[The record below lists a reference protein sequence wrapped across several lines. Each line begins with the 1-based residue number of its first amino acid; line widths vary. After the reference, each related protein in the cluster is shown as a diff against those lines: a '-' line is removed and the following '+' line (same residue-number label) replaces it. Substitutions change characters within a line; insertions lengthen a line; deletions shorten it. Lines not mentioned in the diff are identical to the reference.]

1 MILDLIYGADFIFN
15 SFRASLAAHSLFVER
30 LAKVSQFSA
39 GSGMVDLAN
48 VLQQLINAEKEYA
61 KCQATT
67 TASLDNVI
75 EPLSERVA
83 EWRKSD
89 PVNRQQQQHQQQRTT
104 RLLRKGSSTENLIN
118 KMGSVM
124 TLSRKSRKPSRDR
137 KISESERH
145 QPPPL
150 AMVSRDTLTD
160 TATEAQARMAIF
172 ARSMSPYIQVG

>member
-1 MILDLIYGADFIFN
+1 
-15 SFRASLAAHSLFVER
+15 
-30 LAKVSQFSA
+30 
-39 GSGMVDLAN
+39 MVDLAN
-48 VLQQLINAEKEYA
+48 GLQQLINAEKEYA

-89 PVNRQQQQHQQQRTT
+89 PMGRLQQQQQQQQHQRAT

-137 KISESERH
+137 KGSESERLSQQQ

-150 AMVSRDTLTD
+150 AMVSRDTLAD

-172 ARSMSPYIQVG
+172 ARSMSPYIQVCV